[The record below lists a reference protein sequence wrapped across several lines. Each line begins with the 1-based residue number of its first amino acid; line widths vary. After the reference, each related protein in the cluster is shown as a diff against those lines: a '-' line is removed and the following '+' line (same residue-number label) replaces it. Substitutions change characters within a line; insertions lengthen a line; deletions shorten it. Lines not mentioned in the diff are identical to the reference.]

1 MSKRFIAGFFA
12 IAVMPIL
19 SAIPAS
25 AISYSIVLNETTTAP
40 ATSLGFQAPDFGG
53 GTVDNAT
60 GSVSGQYR
68 SPWEGTGNE
77 ALSYTSVRSGTV
89 GYNIAGLSLSLLWG
103 SPDSYNRLTFH
114 TGENGTG
121 DSTTVFGASIGAPQG
136 LGFHLVQFVTDQVFK
151 SITISSDSAA
161 FEFANLTATPIPP
174 ALLLFLSGLGAMG
187 WLGRKRRA
195 HATP

>member
-77 ALSYTSVRSGTV
+77 ALS
-89 GYNIAGLSLSLLWG
+89 L
-103 SPDSYNRLTFH
+103 
-114 TGENGTG
+114 
-121 DSTTVFGASIGAPQG
+121 
-136 LGFHLVQFVTDQVFK
+136 
-151 SITISSDSAA
+151 
-161 FEFANLTATPIPP
+161 
-174 ALLLFLSGLGAMG
+174 
-187 WLGRKRRA
+187 
-195 HATP
+195 